1 MRARRCS
8 QRQLACL
15 ALYRQ
20 STKSILSNTDANPPL
35 LAVRQLRIQYP
46 GKRWLPWQAVP
57 RLRAVDDVN
66 FNLRRGETLGVVGE
80 SGSGKSTLARALVGL
95 QSINAGSVRFEGRE
109 LKGLDKKEWRGLR
122 RDIQMVFQDPQASL
136 NPKHRIGRIVGEP
149 LKALYPEL
157 GKQERRARVLEML
170 EQVGLSAADA
180 DRYPRE
186 FSGGQC
192 QRIAIA
198 RALIVRPKLLIC
210 DEPVSALDVSIQA
223 QIVNLLRDLQ
233 RRHDLAILFIAH
245 DLAVVR
251 HISDRVLVMYFGK
264 LMEQADRDVMF
275 GAPRHPYT
283 RALLAAIPGQTA
295 FSHYQAL
302 DGELPSPYGAP
313 VGCLFVSRCP
323 MADERCTRQ
332 PPPYRRYADGA
343 VALCHYATDPIPV
356 PPAHP
361 PSDVAAY

>member
-1 MRARRCS
+1 M
-8 QRQLACL
+8 
-15 ALYRQ
+15 
-20 STKSILSNTDANPPL
+20 SNTDSNSPL

-46 GKRWLPWQAVP
+46 GRRWLPWQAMP
-57 RLRAVDDVN
+57 RLRAVDDIN

-95 QSINAGSVRFEGRE
+95 QPIQAGSVRFEGRE
-109 LKGLDKKEWRGLR
+109 LKGLDKKDWRALR
-122 RDIQMVFQDPQASL
+122 RDVQMVFQDPQASL
-136 NPKHRIGRIVGEP
+136 NPRLKIGRSIGEP
-149 LKALYPEL
+149 LKILCPEL
-157 GKQERRARVLEML
+157 GRGERRARVHEML

-180 DRYPRE
+180 ERYPRE

-198 RALIVRPKLLIC
+198 RALIARPKLLIC
-210 DEPVSALDVSIQA
+210 DEVVSALDVSVQA
-223 QIVNLLRDLQ
+223 QIINLLRDLQ
-233 RRHDLAILFIAH
+233 RRFDLAILFIAH

-251 HISDRVLVMYFGK
+251 HISNRVLVMYFGK
-264 LMEQADRDVMF
+264 LMEQADRDVLF

-283 RALLAAIPGQTA
+283 RALLAAMPGQTA
-295 FSHYQAL
+295 FAHYQAR
-302 DGELPSPYGAP
+302 DGELPNPYGPP

-343 VALCHYATDPIPV
+343 VALCHYATDAI
-356 PPAHP
+356 AP
-361 PSDVAAY
+361 PSDIAFAVGAADLRAS